1 MFLYFIMN
9 VTSVKS
15 LAADG
20 HQVRGEFMLE
30 AVTQYKDEVFDNI
43 L

>member
-1 MFLYFIMN
+1 MFWYYIMN
-9 VTSVKS
+9 ATSVKS

-20 HQVRGEFMLE
+20 HKIRGEFMLE

>member
-9 VTSVKS
+9 VTSIKS
-15 LAADG
+15 LAPEG
-20 HQVRGEFMLE
+20 HQMRGEFMLE
-30 AVTQYKDEVFDNI
+30 AVTRYKDEVIDNI